1 METLPAPIKPLF
13 SGKRPI
19 VDPHMKSGAL
29 KEEERRLKGTIIS
42 NLELQFVDEFVKWN
56 ERMVLFNE
64 MVGEYNGLYAKRL
77 KPIVYDEFCKL
88 FISRQVWKFLMSK
101 LC

>member
-1 METLPAPIKPLF
+1 
-13 SGKRPI
+13 
-19 VDPHMKSGAL
+19 MKSGAL

-88 FISRQVWKFLMSK
+88 FIKGSK
-101 LC
+101 AILNEHVRIGDIIPNT